1 MSRNTTKDSG
11 CASILDLIA
20 ARNWSAWLSGGINR
34 NVAVFS
40 WAEVNSPRENAWFA
54 SGPTPE
60 RIATCMVLKS
70 SENVFHSGESILTLS
85 RP

>member
-11 CASILDLIA
+11 FDSILVLIA

-34 NVAVFS
+34 NVDVFNCD
-40 WAEVNSPRENAWFA
+40 EVNSPRENAWFA
-54 SGPTPE
+54 SVLMPK
-60 RIATCMVLKS
+60 RIATCMVPKS
-70 SENVFHSGESILTLS
+70 SENVFHSGESMLIS